1 MVKCLV
7 CPSNDAVVELRPAG
21 ARDVRCPQCVQYHV
35 TFSAVD
41 SLMELDNQVKPS
53 VSRWIH
59 DQCVLGTIPKISSPE
74 IEFLR
79 DLKPLPF
86 EERANRVLLYIAK
99 QTKLYG
105 QSV

>member
-59 DQCVLGTIPKISSPE
+59 DQCDPTARLRARRLRTVRPSS
-74 IEFLR
+74 R
-79 DLKPLPF
+79 
-86 EERANRVLLYIAK
+86 
-99 QTKLYG
+99 
-105 QSV
+105 